1 MLNKKDMDR
10 INELSR
16 KSKKESL
23 TVEEKNEQKKLRDE
37 YLSNFRKSFKG
48 RLENITV
55 VDTQEE
61 YDQLIKDQN
70 NNLKE
75 DE

>member
-23 TVEEKNEQKKLRDE
+23 TIEEKSEQKKLRDE
-37 YLSNFRKSFKG
+37 YLNNFRKSFRG

-55 VDTQEE
+55 VDTKEE

-70 NNLKE
+70 KNFNE

>member
-1 MLNKKDMDR
+1 LLNKKDMDR

-37 YLSNFRKSFKG
+37 YLSNFRKSFRG

-55 VDTQEE
+55 VDTQKE
-61 YDQLIKDQN
+61 YNQLIKEQN
-70 NNLKE
+70 NSLKE

>member
-37 YLSNFRKSFKG
+37 YLSNFRKSFRG

-55 VDTQEE
+55 VDTQKE
-61 YDQLIKDQN
+61 YNQLIKEQN
-70 NNLKE
+70 NSLKE

>member
-37 YLSNFRKSFKG
+37 YLSNFRKSFRG

-61 YDQLIKDQN
+61 YNQLIKEQN
-70 NNLKE
+70 NSLKE

>member
-1 MLNKKDMDR
+1 LLNKKDMDR

-23 TVEEKNEQKKLRDE
+23 TIEEKSEQKKLRDE
-37 YLSNFRKSFKG
+37 YLNNFRKSFRG

-55 VDTQEE
+55 VDTKEE

-70 NNLKE
+70 KNFNE

>member
-1 MLNKKDMDR
+1 LLNKKDMDR

-37 YLSNFRKSFKG
+37 YLSNFRKSFRG

-61 YDQLIKDQN
+61 YNQLIKEQN
-70 NNLKE
+70 NSLKE

>member
-1 MLNKKDMDR
+1 LLNKKDMDR